1 MNPIV
6 WLRSFGTR
14 RLLWLGFGVLT
25 FVIVSIGIIVI
36 VRVHSVA
43 SSIEKQTKVAKPR
56 NATAREL
63 ELILL
68 DYALGVHQYLR
79 ADDLGRLRASKYA
92 ADMALQ
98 LDGYAALAETAR
110 QRELAARLRTGWQN
124 VYALG
129 EALMAARTA
138 NPEEL
143 GRFTETVARLEQF
156 LGSELRPDA
165 VKANEALSAETHGSL
180 QKSEIVTLSLLFL
193 GLAIALATSMAVGR
207 AVLAG
212 EAVLR
217 DSEERLSSLNTTLEQ
232 KVDER
237 TRELRELNEDLD
249 QRVLQRTRA
258 LGDSQKKLRAFVEQL
273 TRTEEQERHR
283 LATELHDY
291 LGQLLALSQINLG
304 RAERFAVSE
313 DAKNAFA
320 DARQSLDDSIAYT
333 RTLIAQL
340 SPQVL
345 YDLGLPAALAWLGEQ
360 MEQQHE
366 LRVEV
371 VGDPAGFA
379 LDEARAI
386 LAFQCARELLWNV
399 VKHSGTKEAR
409 VSYELKNGEL
419 TLEVADRGRGFDLAN
434 VESRAAGTEKFGLF
448 GMRQRLE
455 LHQGRLA
462 VESAPGQGTSVKV
475 ILPVAVVPAL
485 PAASF
490 EPALEEFRV
499 ATNKPVRIALV
510 DDHEMV
516 RQGLRWLLG
525 DHHDIRVVG
534 EAKGGL
540 EAIAMAQELKPD
552 VIVMDVNMPGL
563 NGIEATRR
571 IVLDQPGVIVIGLSF
586 ASDPSIQAAMKN
598 AGAYDCLTKE
608 RATED
613 IYRAI
618 VDAVNQRLPPGR
630 IDDAL

>member
-1 MNPIV
+1 MV

-14 RLLWLGFGVLT
+14 RLLWFGFGVLT
-25 FVIVSIGIIVI
+25 FVIVSISIIVI

-43 SSIEKQTKVAKPR
+43 SNIEKQTKVAKPR
-56 NATAREL
+56 SATAREL

-79 ADDLGRLRASKYA
+79 GDDLARLRASRYA
-92 ADMALQ
+92 ADVALQ
-98 LDGYAALAETAR
+98 LDGYTALAETAR
-110 QRELAARLRTGWQN
+110 QWELAARLRTGWQD
-124 VYALG
+124 VHALG
-129 EALMAARTA
+129 EALMVARTA
-138 NPEEL
+138 NRDKSD
-143 GRFTETVARLEQF
+143 RFSEQVRRLEQF
-156 LGSELRPDA
+156 LDSELQPDA
-165 VKANEALSAETHGSL
+165 EIIFSPLSAETHGSL
-180 QKSEIVTLSLLFL
+180 QKTEIVTLSLLFL
-193 GLAIALATSMAVGR
+193 GLAIALTISMAVVR

-217 DSEERLSSLNTTLEQ
+217 DSEERLTSLNATLEQ

-249 QRVLQRTRA
+249 QRVVQRTRA
-258 LGDSQKKLRAFVEQL
+258 LGESQKKLRAFVEQL
-273 TRTEEQERHR
+273 TRAEEQERHR

-291 LGQLLALSQINLG
+291 LGQLLAVSQINLG
-304 RAERFAVSE
+304 RAEKFAVS
-313 DAKNAFA
+313 DNAKNAFT

-371 VGDPAGFA
+371 VGDSAGFV

-399 VKHSGTKEAR
+399 VKHGATQEAR
-409 VSYELKNGEL
+409 VCYELKNGEL
-419 TLEVADRGRGFDLAN
+419 TVEVADRGRGFDLAN
-434 VESRAAGTEKFGLF
+434 VESRAAGREKFGLF

-455 LHQGRLA
+455 LHQGRLV

-475 ILPVAVVPAL
+475 ILPVAAVPAL
-485 PAASF
+485 PAASIK
-490 EPALEEFRV
+490 PHALEEFRV
-499 ATNKPVRIALV
+499 TTNKPVRIALV

-516 RQGLRWLLG
+516 RQGLRWLLE
-525 DHHDIRVVG
+525 DHQDIRVVG
-534 EAKGGL
+534 EAKDGR
-540 EAIAMAQELKPD
+540 EAIDLAHELKPD
-552 VIVMDVNMPGL
+552 VIVMDVNMPGM

-571 IVLDQPGVIVIGLSF
+571 IVEDQPGVIVIGLSF

-598 AGAYDCLTKE
+598 AGAYVCVTKE
-608 RATED
+608 RAAED

-618 VDAVNQRLPPGR
+618 VDAVN
-630 IDDAL
+630 

>member
-1 MNPIV
+1 
-6 WLRSFGTR
+6 LRIFGTR
-14 RLLWLGFGVLT
+14 QLLWIGFGVLT
-25 FVIVSIGIIVI
+25 LVMVWIGIMAI

-43 SSIEKQTKVAKPR
+43 SSFEKQDKVAKPR
-56 NATAREL
+56 SATAREL
-63 ELILL
+63 ELNLL

-79 ADDLGRLRASKYA
+79 GDDLARKRAARDA
-92 ADMALQ
+92 ADVALQ
-98 LDGYAALAETAR
+98 LNEYTELAETAR
-110 QRELAARLRTGWQN
+110 QRELAARLRTGWQD
-124 VYALG
+124 VHALG
-129 EALMAARTA
+129 EAQMAARTA
-138 NPEEL
+138 NPAEAA
-143 GRFTETVARLEQF
+143 RFTETVERLEQF
-156 LGSELRPDA
+156 LDSELQPDA
-165 VKANEALSAETHGSL
+165 VKAYEALNAKTHGSL
-180 QKSEIVTLSLLFL
+180 QKSEIVTLSLLFF

-212 EAVLR
+212 EAQLR
-217 DSEERLSSLNTTLEQ
+217 DSEERLTRVNTTLEQ
-232 KVDER
+232 TVAER
-237 TRELRELNEDLD
+237 TQELREINGDLD
-249 QRVLQRTRA
+249 QRVAQRTRA

-273 TRTEEQERHR
+273 TRAEEQERHR

-291 LGQLLALSQINLG
+291 LGQLLVVSQINLG
-304 RAERFAVSE
+304 RAEKFAVSE
-313 DAKNAFA
+313 DARNAFA
-320 DARQSLDDSIAYT
+320 EARQSLNDSIAYT

-399 VKHSGTKEAR
+399 VKHGATKEAR

-419 TLEVADRGRGFDLAN
+419 TLEVADRGRGFDLAK
-434 VESRAAGTEKFGLF
+434 VESQAVGSEKFGLF

-475 ILPVAVVPAL
+475 ILPAAIVPAS
-485 PAASF
+485 PAASL

-499 ATNKPVRIALV
+499 TTKKPVRIALV

-516 RQGLRWLLG
+516 RQGLRWLLE
-525 DHHDIRVVG
+525 DHQDIRVVG

-540 EAIAMAQELKPD
+540 EAIAMAHELKPD

-571 IVLDQPGVIVIGLSF
+571 IVLDQPGVVVIGLSF
-586 ASDPSIQAAMKN
+586 ASDPSVLAAMKD
-598 AGAYDCLTKE
+598 AGAYICLTKK
-608 RATED
+608 RAAED

-618 VDAVNQRLPPGR
+618 VDAVNRELPGKT
-630 IDDAL
+630 

>member
-1 MNPIV
+1 MNLIPRLPPLGAR
-6 WLRSFGTR
+6 W
-14 RLLWLGFGVLT
+14 LLWLGCGGLTAILVL
-25 FVIVSIGIIVI
+25 IGIIDF
-36 VRVHSVA
+36 VRLQ
-43 SSIEKQTKVAKPR
+43 SIATSFEKDNNIAKPR
-56 NATAREL
+56 ASAGHEL
-63 ELILL
+63 EINILGYSL
-68 DYALGVHQYLR
+68 NVWRYLSGSDAARQR
-79 ADDLGRLRASKYA
+79 AAKDA
-92 ADMALQ
+92 ADVTLQ

-110 QRELAARLRTGWQN
+110 QRELAARLRTGWQD
-124 VYALG
+124 VHALG

-138 NPEEL
+138 NPDKSDRFAEQVIKLERFLDIEL
-143 GRFTETVARLEQF
+143 Q
-156 LGSELRPDA
+156 PDA
-165 VKANEALSAETHGSL
+165 EIIFNPLSADTHGSL
-180 QKSEIVTLSLLFL
+180 QKTEIVTLSLLFL
-193 GLAIALATSMAVGR
+193 GLAIALVISMAVVR
-207 AVLAG
+207 AVLTG
-212 EAVLR
+212 EAQLR
-217 DSEERLSSLNTTLEQ
+217 DSKERLSSLNMTLEQ

-237 TRELRELNEDLD
+237 TRELRQINEDLD
-249 QRVLQRTRA
+249 RRVVQRTRA

-291 LGQLLALSQINLG
+291 LGQLLVVSQINLG
-304 RAERFAVSE
+304 RAERFAVS
-313 DAKNAFA
+313 DNAKNAFT
-320 DARQSLDDSIAYT
+320 DARQSLDDSIAFT

-490 EPALEEFRV
+490 KPALEEFRV

-516 RQGLRWLLG
+516 RQGLRWLLE

-540 EAIAMAQELKPD
+540 EAIALAQELKPD

-598 AGAYDCLTKE
+598 AGAYVCVTKE
-608 RATED
+608 RAAED